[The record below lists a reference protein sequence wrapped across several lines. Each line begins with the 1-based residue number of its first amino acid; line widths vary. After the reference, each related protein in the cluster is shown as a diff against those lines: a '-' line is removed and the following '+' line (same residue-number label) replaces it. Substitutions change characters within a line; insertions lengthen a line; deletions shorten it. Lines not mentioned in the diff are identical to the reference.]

1 MILQALNDYYHRI
14 KDDPDIDIPVLGFSV
29 QKIHF
34 ALVINRGGE
43 LVQTLDLRE
52 NAGKNLIPKLLTV
65 PEAVKRTVGIAP
77 NFMWDNTGYVFGIG
91 AVNEKDSREKQEKTA
106 KRFRKA
112 FDAFKEFHHKLGDN
126 LDDEGM
132 RAVLNFLDLWNP
144 DDASELNNWENMA
157 GCNIVFRLEGAMGFI
172 HERPAIS
179 ECWTNYYQGKSSE
192 LFATCLISGQQKA
205 VARLHPDI
213 KGVRGAQAKGAAL
226 VSFNLDSFLSYGKK
240 QNFNA
245 PIGESEAFAYA
256 TALNYLLR
264 SDRQKVQIGDA
275 TIVFWTEHESKI
287 IEIMGMVL
295 ETKNDSQA
303 KDIRDYLEAIRDGKR
318 PDNINLDNKF
328 YILGLSP
335 NASRLSVRF
344 WQVSTVEEISSKI
357 AQHFQDL
364 SICKSFDNEPDFPGM
379 WQLLIE
385 TAAQHKSDNISP
397 VLAGAVMRSILTGAL
412 YPQSLLSAIIT
423 RIRAE
428 QSLKNKN
435 GKPIQNVN
443 YLRSSIIKACLNR
456 KYRINKI
463 PKEVK
468 MALNKEETNTAY
480 RLGRLFAALEKVQQ
494 NAIPGANTTIKDRY
508 YGSASATPRTVFPQL
523 LRLAQ
528 HHIQKAEYGRTTD
541 KIIEDVMQG
550 LEAFPAHLSLD
561 EQGLFALGYYH
572 QRRNFYIKSDE
583 QKEE

>member
-34 ALVINRGGE
+34 ALVVNRRGE

-52 NAGKNLIPKLLTV
+52 NAGKNMIPKLLTV
-65 PEAVKRTVGIAP
+65 PEAVKRTVGIVP

-112 FDAFKEFHHKLGDN
+112 FDVFKEFHHKLGDK

-132 RAVLNFLDLWNP
+132 RAVLKFLDFWDPEN
-144 DDASELNNWENMA
+144 AAELDNWEDMA
-157 GCNIVFRLEGAMGFI
+157 GCNIVFRLEGAMGFV

-179 ECWTNYYQGKSSE
+179 ECWRDYYQGKSSE
-192 LFATCLISGQQKA
+192 HFATCLISGQQKA
-205 VARLHPDI
+205 VARLHLDI
-213 KGVRGAQAKGAAL
+213 KGVRGAQPKGAAL

-245 PIGESEAFAYA
+245 PIGESEAFAYT

-264 SDRQKVQIGDA
+264 SNRQKVQIGDA
-275 TIVFWTEHESKI
+275 TTLFWAERESRI

-295 ETKNDSQA
+295 ETKSNDGDIN
-303 KDIRDYLEAIRDGKR
+303 DIRDFLEAIRNGKR
-318 PDNINLDNKF
+318 PDNIDLDTRF

-344 WQVSTVEEISSKI
+344 WQVSTVEEISSRI

-364 SICKSFDNEPDFPGM
+364 SICKSFEKDPDFPGM

-397 VLAGAVMRSILTGAL
+397 VLAGAVMRSILTGTP
-412 YPQSLLSAIIT
+412 YPQSLLSAIIS
-423 RIRAE
+423 RIRAD
-428 QSLKNKN
+428 QT
-435 GKPIQNVN
+435 VN

-480 RLGRLFAALEKVQQ
+480 RLGRLFAALEKAQQ
-494 NAIPGANTTIKDRY
+494 DAIPGANTTIKDRY

-550 LEAFPAHLSLD
+550 IEAFPAHLSLD

-572 QRRNFYIKSDE
+572 QRRNFYVKSDE
-583 QKEE
+583 KKED

>member
-1 MILQALNDYYHRI
+1 MILQALNDYYNRI

-34 ALVINRGGE
+34 ALVINRNGE
-43 LVQTLDLRE
+43 LVQTIDLRE

-65 PEAVKRTVGIAP
+65 PEAIKRTVGIAP

-91 AVNEKDSREKQEKTA
+91 AVNEKDPGEKQEKTA

-112 FDAFKEFHHKLGDN
+112 FDVFKEFHHKLGDN

-132 RAVLNFLDLWNP
+132 RAVLNFLDLWDP
-144 DDASELNNWENMA
+144 DDASELNNWEDMA
-157 GCNIVFRLEGAMGFI
+157 GSNIVFRLEGTMGFI

-179 ECWTNYYQGKSSE
+179 ECWRNYYQGKSSE
-192 LFATCLISGQQKA
+192 LFATCLISGRQKA
-205 VARLHPDI
+205 LARLHPDI

-245 PIGESEAFAYA
+245 PIGESEAFAY
-256 TALNYLLR
+256 TTVLNYLLR

-275 TIVFWTEHESKI
+275 TTVFWTEHESKI
-287 IEIMGMVL
+287 IEIMGRVL
-295 ETKNDSQA
+295 ETKIDGGEI
-303 KDIRDYLEAIRDGKR
+303 KDIREFLEAIRDGKR
-318 PDNINLDNKF
+318 PYNIDLDNRF

-335 NASRLSVRF
+335 NASRLSIRF
-344 WQVSTVEEISSKI
+344 WHVSTVGEISSRI
-357 AQHFQDL
+357 AQHFKDL
-364 SICKSFDNEPDFPGM
+364 SICKSFDNEPNFPGM

-397 VLAGAVMRSILTGAL
+397 VLAGAVMRSILTGTP
-412 YPQSLLSAIIT
+412 YPQSLLSAIIS
-423 RIRAE
+423 RIRAD
-428 QSLKNKN
+428 QR
-435 GKPIQNVN
+435 VN

-480 RLGRLFAALEKVQQ
+480 RLGRLFAALEKAQQ
-494 NAIPGANTTIKDRY
+494 DAIPGANTTIKDRY
-508 YGSASATPRTVFPQL
+508 YGAASATPRTVFPQL

-528 HHIQKAEYGRTTD
+528 HHIQKAEYGRATD
-541 KIIEDVMQG
+541 KIIEDVVQG
-550 LEAFPAHLSLD
+550 IEAFPAHLSLD

-583 QKEE
+583 KKEE

>member
-1 MILQALNDYYHRI
+1 MILQALNDYYYRI

-34 ALVINRGGE
+34 ALVIDRGGK

-52 NAGKNLIPKLLTV
+52 SAGKKLIPKLLTV
-65 PEAVKRTVGIAP
+65 PEAVKRTVGIVP

-91 AVNEKDSREKQEKTA
+91 AVNEKDSREKQETTA

-132 RAVLNFLDLWNP
+132 RAVLNFLDSWDS
-144 DDASELNNWENMA
+144 DDTSELNHWDDMA
-157 GCNIVFRLEGAMGFI
+157 GCNIAFRLDGTMGFI
-172 HERPAIS
+172 HERLVIS
-179 ECWTNYYQGKSSE
+179 ECWTSYYQSKSSE

-226 VSFNLDSFLSYGKK
+226 VSFNLNSFLSYGKK

-245 PIGESEAFAYA
+245 PIAESEAFAY
-256 TALNYLLR
+256 TTVLNYLLR
-264 SDRQKVQIGDA
+264 SDRQRVQIGDA
-275 TIVFWTEHESKI
+275 TTLFWAERDSRI

-295 ETKNDSQA
+295 ETKNNDGEI
-303 KDIRDYLEAIRDGKR
+303 KDIRDFLEAIRNGKR
-318 PDNINLDNKF
+318 SNNIDLDNRF
-328 YILGLSP
+328 YILGISP
-335 NASRLSVRF
+335 NASRLSIRF
-344 WQVSTVEEISSKI
+344 WHVSTVGEISSKI

-364 SICKSFDNEPDFPGM
+364 SLCKSFDNEPDFPGM

-385 TAAQHKSDNISP
+385 TAVQHKSDNISP
-397 VLAGAVMRSILTGAL
+397 LLAGTVMRSILTGTP
-412 YPQSLLSAIIT
+412 YPRTLLSAIIS
-423 RIRAE
+423 RIRAD
-428 QSLKNKN
+428 QT
-435 GKPIQNVN
+435 VN

-456 KYRINKI
+456 KYRIDKI

-480 RLGRLFAALEKVQQ
+480 KLGRLFATLEKAQQ
-494 NAIPGANTTIKDRY
+494 DAIPGANTTIKDRY
-508 YGSASATPRTVFPQL
+508 YGSASATPRIVFPQL

-528 HHIQKAEYGRTTD
+528 HHIQKAEYGKTTD
-541 KIIEDVMQG
+541 KVIEDVMQG
-550 LEAFPAHLSLD
+550 LETFPAHLSLD

-572 QRRNFYIKSDE
+572 QRRNFYIKSE
-583 QKEE
+583 KKKEE